1 MQVYTYVSNQKM
13 FTFHQKIMAPALN
26 TSLLHFI
33 IQNSGLA
40 VRSTSNPHRVSEGF
54 NLVLSPSNRESGPN
68 STMLGEKDFIK
79 VSLFRTRRVSNLV
92 SQVLVTTEPRN
103 PCCTKKFQRLWKV
116 SVVIKKED
124 TRQVHTLTR
133 TPQGMILYLWEV

>member
-1 MQVYTYVSNQKM
+1 MYRYIPMCQTRKCSL
-13 FTFHQKIMAPALN
+13 FTRKSWPRLSILHYNTLLFRILALQ
-26 TSLLHFI
+26 SV
-33 IQNSGLA
+33 Q
-40 VRSTSNPHRVSEGF
+40 RDRVSQGF

-103 PCCTKKFQRLWKV
+103 PCCTKKFKRLWKV

-124 TRQVHTLTR
+124 TR
-133 TPQGMILYLWEV
+133 